1 MCREGPIAVVY
12 PEGTW
17 YRHCTPEN
25 LERIIQ
31 EHLIGGQAVAD
42 LFFAHNT
49 PIPGN
54 PTANNQ
60 FIASGKF
67 LMVYVD
73 GAGGL
78 MAPTAAATFVHSEYI
93 PMGVDNGPAI
103 RRYRGEAG
111 QKGEYIEAEM
121 SIDQKLVAPDL
132 GLFLY
137 DIA

>member
-1 MCREGPIAVVY
+1 MATSRLTIIATNLHLTNYKRHILLCVGGDCARREDQNASWKFLKQRLAELQLVDVEGGVYRSKVDCLRVCREGPIAVVY

-54 PTANNQ
+54 PTAD
-60 FIASGKF
+60 SK
-67 LMVYVD
+67 
-73 GAGGL
+73 
-78 MAPTAAATFVHSEYI
+78 
-93 PMGVDNGPAI
+93 
-103 RRYRGEAG
+103 
-111 QKGEYIEAEM
+111 
-121 SIDQKLVAPDL
+121 PDRQ
-132 GLFLY
+132 
-137 DIA
+137 